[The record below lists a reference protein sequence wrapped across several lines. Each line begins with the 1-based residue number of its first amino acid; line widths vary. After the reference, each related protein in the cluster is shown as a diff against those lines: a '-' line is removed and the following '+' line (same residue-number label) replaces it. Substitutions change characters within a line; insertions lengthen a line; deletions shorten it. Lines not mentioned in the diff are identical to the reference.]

1 MYRNLIPINLVAT
14 RLGEQGGPRRAARKH
29 GALGSRS
36 FWKLLRWRE
45 RAGKGGGGRGTVADL
60 FGGDGD
66 LAGLLVSLL
75 PDEPHHLLDLLGDIG
90 VVHLGGGSG
99 PPAKPISQA
108 TTTRGKALVQERE
121 GGNRESTGMVEVDVE
136 DVVEQV

>member
-1 MYRNLIPINLVAT
+1 VSKAGRVGQLESTEHSDREASGSFYAE
-14 RLGEQGGPRRAARKH
+14 GKEQGR
-29 GALGSRS
+29 
-36 FWKLLRWRE
+36 
-45 RAGKGGGGRGTVADL
+45 GGGRGTVADL

-108 TTTRGKALVQERE
+108 TTTRGEALVQERE

>member
-29 GALGSRS
+29 GALGSS
-36 FWKLLRWRE
+36 FYAE
-45 RAGKGGGGRGTVADL
+45 GKEQGRGGGRGTVADL
-60 FGGDGD
+60 LGGDGD

-108 TTTRGKALVQERE
+108 TTTRGEALVQERE

-136 DVVEQV
+136 DVVGQV